1 MNDEGIP
8 SYSFSKITDK
18 KLSELVDI
26 KQSIDSNIFDDW
38 FAFEV
43 DFSDELISFLTSL
56 IDKNRFLIKKYNKL
70 FQNLVWIVTRE
81 IFVGDCRPT
90 KEAYKLQRLQHFRS
104 LVRVVYQTHIY
115 LHS

>member
-70 FQNLVWIVTRE
+70 SHLYHQAPQKAPTQRKE
-81 IFVGDCRPT
+81 SKKFV
-90 KEAYKLQRLQHFRS
+90 
-104 LVRVVYQTHIY
+104 
-115 LHS
+115 